1 MLFLGQHKAGDT
13 NGFKPIQHKTM
24 ATDEGDTMQPLKPCK
39 HPGCRNLSTN
49 GYCDLHKTERGPWA
63 SRNKPKRLRGRRSQD
78 RRKRI
83 AEKAGYKCS
92 ICGKVTVKGIADH
105 IVPLAEGGEDTEEN
119 MQWLGHEC
127 HEAKT
132 KRESKRGKR

>member
-1 MLFLGQHKAGDT
+1 
-13 NGFKPIQHKTM
+13 M

-49 GYCDLHKTERGPWA
+49 GYCDLHKAERGPWA
-63 SRNKPKRLRGRRSQD
+63 SRNKPKRLRGRKSQE

-83 AEKAGYKCS
+83 AERDGFRCQV
-92 ICGKVTVKGIADH
+92 CGRVASKGIADH
-105 IVPLAEGGEDTEEN
+105 TLALAEGGEDVEEN
-119 MQWLGHEC
+119 MQWICNEC

-132 KRESKRGKR
+132 KGESERGKR